1 MFKRTAITLISIVA
15 IAATASA
22 KSHKHD
28 EDEDSDRHRD
38 CKEALVDRGSEWITA
53 SGAEK
58 AANKSWIQ
66 SVRFKWGEEY
76 ADIANARDIKYTCT
90 TASIG
95 GLFKRCEVS
104 AIPCKPEVARV
115 PDKHHEH

>member
-1 MFKRTAITLISIVA
+1 MGEWMLKRAAILAISMVA
-15 IAATASA
+15 IAATAAA

-28 EDEDSDRHRD
+28 EDEGSDRHHD
-38 CKEALVDRGSEWITA
+38 CKEVLVDRGSKWITP

-58 AANKSWIQ
+58 AANKSWVQ

-95 GLFKRCEVS
+95 GLFKRCEIS
-104 AIPCKPEVARV
+104 AIPCKPEAIRV
-115 PDKHHEH
+115 PV